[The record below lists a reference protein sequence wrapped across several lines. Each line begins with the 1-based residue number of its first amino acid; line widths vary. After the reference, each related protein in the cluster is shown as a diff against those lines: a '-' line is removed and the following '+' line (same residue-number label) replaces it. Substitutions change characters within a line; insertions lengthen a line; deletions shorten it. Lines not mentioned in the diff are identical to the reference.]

1 MGDREVD
8 QDQGNYNYK
17 SKKIL
22 KRISI
27 YGEEILITKGLA
39 SFFLQ

>member
-17 SKKIL
+17 SNKNVNDK
-22 KRISI
+22 
-27 YGEEILITKGLA
+27 TNWNN
-39 SFFLQ
+39 FFNNNRNRDLEV